1 MSIYLRTEPILPE
14 WTDYNGHMNLAFYIH
29 LFDQGWDVL
38 LDKFQ
43 MGGDS
48 AKIEKRSTFAVESHT
63 KYIKE
68 VKQGDNVDINL
79 LFLDRDS
86 KKNDLSVRNFVN
98 CNYLAATTEVCSLY
112 VNLETR
118 RATEIESR
126 KLDLIDNF
134 IDKNKINY
142 EPIEF
147 YLIDKLKKRLII
159 KSLNLIYKLVAGL
172 NIEFIFVDFIISSI
186 IVLQNYNLMKNK
198 IKIDNKYIGTD
209 QPMYFIAEAGVNHNN
224 SLEKPVS

>member
-1 MSIYLRTEPILPE
+1 MSIHLRTEPIIPD

-68 VKQGDNVDINL
+68 VRQGDEVDINL
-79 LFLDRDS
+79 LFLDHDLKRMIYQLEIFS
-86 KKNDLSVRNFVN
+86 KTG
-98 CNYLAATTEVCSLY
+98 NYRAATTEVCSLY

-118 RATEIESR
+118 RVTEVEPHKLELMDRFIIE
-126 KLDLIDNF
+126 
-134 IDKNKINY
+134 NKSNY
-142 EPIEF
+142 QPIEF
-147 YLIDKLKKRLII
+147 YLLDKLKK
-159 KSLNLIYKLVAGL
+159 
-172 NIEFIFVDFIISSI
+172 
-186 IVLQNYNLMKNK
+186 
-198 IKIDNKYIGTD
+198 
-209 QPMYFIAEAGVNHNN
+209 
-224 SLEKPVS
+224 

>member
-1 MSIYLRTEPILPE
+1 MSYLLKSEKVIPA

-43 MGGDS
+43 MGSDS

-68 VKQGDNVDINL
+68 VKQGDEVDINL
-79 LFLDRDS
+79 LFLDHDLKRMIYQLEIFS
-86 KKNDLSVRNFVN
+86 KTG
-98 CNYLAATTEVCSLY
+98 NYRAATTEVCSLY

-118 RATEIESR
+118 RVTDVEPH
-126 KLDLIDNF
+126 KLELMDRF
-134 IDKNKINY
+134 IAENKSNY

-147 YLIDKLKKRLII
+147 YLLDKLKK
-159 KSLNLIYKLVAGL
+159 
-172 NIEFIFVDFIISSI
+172 
-186 IVLQNYNLMKNK
+186 
-198 IKIDNKYIGTD
+198 
-209 QPMYFIAEAGVNHNN
+209 
-224 SLEKPVS
+224 